1 MKKRV
6 VVFGATGNLGAYVAM
21 HLHNQG
27 YDVIAVGHRKSDNGF
42 FSDRGMCYYSM
53 NIVTVLDNL
62 IYFIGQRSEVYE
74 LVELDMNTNEQTVIY
89 QSKTQE
95 AINNAQ
101 FYKK

>member
-1 MKKRV
+1 
-6 VVFGATGNLGAYVAM
+6 
-21 HLHNQG
+21 
-27 YDVIAVGHRKSDNGF
+27 
-42 FSDRGMCYYSM
+42 M
-53 NIVTVLDNL
+53 NIVTVLDNI

-101 FYKK
+101 FYKKYKNMVHQHEPYFYIRIVSCNGYWLSKYCVSELIICISFMK

>member
-1 MKKRV
+1 MKLSYKKLWV
-6 VVFGATGNLGAYVAM
+6 
-21 HLHNQG
+21 
-27 YDVIAVGHRKSDNGF
+27 K
-42 FSDRGMCYYSM
+42 
-53 NIVTVLDNL
+53 
-62 IYFIGQRSEVYE
+62 